1 MQPADQAGA
10 DVTGARDLCL
20 ATRTE
25 DGHTLICW
33 KSPGHVDSKSAINR
47 EHYDPSA
54 EKRWS
59 DEEEKR

>member
-1 MQPADQAGA
+1 M
-10 DVTGARDLCL
+10 TTRDLCL

-25 DGHTLICW
+25 DGRKLTCR
-33 KSPGHVDSKSAINR
+33 KSPGHITSRSVENR
-47 EHYDPSA
+47 KHYDPSA